1 MLCYVNLT
9 VDDTKLPQFDK
20 IKGILDSA
28 NVILVA
34 GVDFGYKKNVVQLT
48 LDNKTLF
55 FRINKINRS
64 SYIKNIEFFSIQR
77 ISR

>member
-1 MLCYVNLT
+1 MLCYVDLT

-20 IKGILDSA
+20 IKEIFDSA
-28 NVILVA
+28 NAILVA

-55 FRINKINRS
+55 FRINKIN
-64 SYIKNIEFFSIQR
+64 
-77 ISR
+77 

>member
-28 NVILVA
+28 NAILVA